1 MAKRAPAGKDS
12 VNVSKEIRELV
23 EGNNAIRGPEVIAI
37 LKEKYPNFKFNEN
50 SVQVAYANARRKLG
64 LSRTVAPRPIGRQPI
79 GRGARLVS
87 VGPVPG
93 VSGDVS
99 MGMLQAAKELMRA
112 AGGDANLA
120 QHALKQLAALLN

>member
-79 GRGARLVS
+79 GRVARPFS
-87 VGPVPG
+87 VGTAPVVG
-93 VSGDVS
+93 GDVS
-99 MGMLQAAKELMRA
+99 MGMLQAAKELLKA
-112 AGGDANLA
+112 AGGDAGLA
-120 QHALKQLAALLN
+120 QQALKQLAALLN

>member
-79 GRGARLVS
+79 GRGVRPFS
-87 VGPVPG
+87 VGAVPMVG
-93 VSGDVS
+93 GDVS
-99 MGMLQAAKELMRA
+99 MGMLQAAKELLKA
-112 AGGDANLA
+112 AGGDAGLA
-120 QHALKQLAALLN
+120 QQALKQLAALLN